1 MIQMICERR
10 KKDPLVFDQDELFRP
25 GITMEKLQNLPPAF
39 VPKIGKV
46 TAGNSSGINDGSAG
60 MVILSA
66 DKAKEIGI
74 QPLARIRGVGRGAC
88 HPAIMGLSPVPA
100 VEDLKRRSGLEI
112 ADFELVVLR
121 LGLNP
126 EERQRYAADHRMFS
140 EVHRTFR
147 RLHPH
152 GTWQEFVSAASR
164 SAEGR
169 RALAA
174 WRRTRRMIGF
184 TQAKAEAVRELLALH
199 RSARVLVFTADNDAA
214 YAVAREHLVMPI
226 TCEVSRRERE
236 RALDAFRCGEL
247 RVLVSSRVLNE
258 GIDVPDADVAIIVGG
273 TQGQREH
280 VQRIGRLLRPRPGKR
295 AVVYELVTLA
305 TAEARHAAE
314 RRRGLAAARVV
325 ST

>member
-1 MIQMICERR
+1 M
-10 KKDPLVFDQDELFRP
+10 
-25 GITMEKLQNLPPAF
+25 
-39 VPKIGKV
+39 
-46 TAGNSSGINDGSAG
+46 
-60 MVILSA
+60 
-66 DKAKEIGI
+66 
-74 QPLARIRGVGRGAC
+74 
-88 HPAIMGLSPVPA
+88 
-100 VEDLKRRSGLEI
+100 
-112 ADFELVVLR
+112 
-121 LGLNP
+121 
-126 EERQRYAADHRMFS
+126 
-140 EVHRTFR
+140 
-147 RLHPH
+147 
-152 GTWQEFVSAASR
+152 
-164 SAEGR
+164 
-169 RALAA
+169 AA
-174 WRRTRRMIGF
+174 WRRTRRMTGF

-236 RALDAFRCGEL
+236 RALDAFRCGGL

-325 ST
+325 SP